1 MVRASD
7 KSPNSQI
14 HQTIYNWV
22 RVIISLY
29 NCPKFELIAKL
40 TPLLYGLLWQRV
52 EGAPPAPPSKSIPDL
67 QFTVVAFARIKFNTR
82 LMYKLCLIIIIYAC
96 TAVPSIHNF
105 HIYFLTLS
113 RRVLPAADV
122 AVW

>member
-22 RVIISLY
+22 RVIISIY

-40 TPLLYGLLWQRV
+40 TPLMYGLLWQGV
-52 EGAPPAPPSKSIPDL
+52 EGAPAAPP
-67 QFTVVAFARIKFNTR
+67 VN
-82 LMYKLCLIIIIYAC
+82 
-96 TAVPSIHNF
+96 PS
-105 HIYFLTLS
+105 LTYNSLLLH
-113 RRVLPAADV
+113 LPELNLT
-122 AVW
+122 

>member
-1 MVRASD
+1 MVRASN

-40 TPLLYGLLWQRV
+40 TPLLYGLLWQMV
-52 EGAPPAPPSKSIPDL
+52 EGAPPAPLSKSIPDL
-67 QFTVVAFARIKFNTR
+67 QFTVGAFARIQFN
-82 LMYKLCLIIIIYAC
+82 LAQ
-96 TAVPSIHNF
+96 
-105 HIYFLTLS
+105 
-113 RRVLPAADV
+113 D
-122 AVW
+122 

>member
-1 MVRASD
+1 MVRASN

-40 TPLLYGLLWQRV
+40 TLLLYGLLWQMV
-52 EGAPPAPPSKSIPDL
+52 EGAPLSKSIPDL
-67 QFTVVAFARIKFNTR
+67 QFTVGAFARIQFN
-82 LMYKLCLIIIIYAC
+82 LAQ
-96 TAVPSIHNF
+96 
-105 HIYFLTLS
+105 
-113 RRVLPAADV
+113 D
-122 AVW
+122 